1 MMFELPFFLI
11 KTALAVLV
19 AIGITQIRMRS
30 AILINT
36 IKTRHNYEV
45 SFVRYRQL

>member
-19 AIGITQIRMRS
+19 AIGITHIRMKS
-30 AILINT
+30 AILTNT
-36 IKTRHNYEV
+36 IKTPSYIMR
-45 SFVRYRQL
+45 